1 MIPVVNAS
9 ITAVVAA
16 GLKMASVEAT
26 SSTKSSET
34 VSLGENPN
42 QPVLPSYPRRK
53 FGLKSPVFRAF
64 QSSWYKRWPWIHYD
78 QANDCVFCFTC
89 LKAKR
94 LGMLKACASKGEEAF
109 LSRGYTNWKDVSG
122 KHGGFSKHENSQV
135 HRHNIEITSKSMG
148 DVGELLL
155 SEIKKEKEK
164 NCAYLQKVLQNVIFL
179 ARQGLSFRGTWVVL
193 ESGQEVSGAEVNSR
207 RDALFKKLK
216 EELSPHVP
224 GLRTLC
230 PTRWTVRG
238 NSLESIRR
246 KELYY
251 IVCSVGRAIDIVKL
265 SDVKARINGVAA
277 KMKEFRF
284 LFCLILAE
292 RLLKH
297 SDNLSKSMQATYM
310 PCMWL
315 AYFC

>member
-1 MIPVVNAS
+1 MAWPIFCIPFIQICTPCHWAWPHYFYTFLSNDSCAS

-16 GLKMASVEAT
+16 GLKMVSVEAT

-42 QPVLPSYPRRK
+42 QPVFPSYPRRK

-94 LGMLKACASKGEEAF
+94 LGMLKTCASKGEEAF

-135 HRHNIEITSKSMG
+135 HRHSIEITSKSMG

-164 NCAYLQKVLQNVIFL
+164 NRAYLQKVLQNVIFL

-193 ESGQEVSGAEVNSR
+193 ESGQEVSGAEVNSNFHQLLHCKKR
-207 RDALFKKLK
+207 GVTLHLFWC
-216 EELSPHVP
+216 SNYTVCTTPH
-224 GLRTLC
+224 
-230 PTRWTVRG
+230 
-238 NSLESIRR
+238 
-246 KELYY
+246 
-251 IVCSVGRAIDIVKL
+251 
-265 SDVKARINGVAA
+265 GV
-277 KMKEFRF
+277 
-284 LFCLILAE
+284 
-292 RLLKH
+292 
-297 SDNLSKSMQATYM
+297 Y
-310 PCMWL
+310 
-315 AYFC
+315 

>member
-135 HRHNIEITSKSMG
+135 HRHSIEITSKSMG

-164 NCAYLQKVLQNVIFL
+164 NRAYLQKVLQNVIFL
-179 ARQGLSFRGTWVVL
+179 ARQGLS
-193 ESGQEVSGAEVNSR
+193 
-207 RDALFKKLK
+207 
-216 EELSPHVP
+216 
-224 GLRTLC
+224 
-230 PTRWTVRG
+230 
-238 NSLESIRR
+238 
-246 KELYY
+246 
-251 IVCSVGRAIDIVKL
+251 
-265 SDVKARINGVAA
+265 DVKAQINGVAA

-310 PCMWL
+310 PAVEAKQLSELCIKVLQSLLLPMMIDANIL
-315 AYFC
+315 DCSNNSSHDFIVVAFFLL